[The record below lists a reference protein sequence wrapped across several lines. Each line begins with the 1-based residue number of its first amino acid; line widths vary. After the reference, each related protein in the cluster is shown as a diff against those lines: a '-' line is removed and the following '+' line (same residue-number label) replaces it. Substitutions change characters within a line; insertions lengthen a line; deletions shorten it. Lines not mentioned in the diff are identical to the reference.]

1 MLCIRINDNDFSGS
15 PLTVSVD
22 GGISSAFAELPAGQ
36 KSDVREA
43 LDSINNVSLKELEE
57 RGAIVFPSRSVEGEL
72 GDGGKIIC
80 SVQGLETD
88 RPVVKTTN
96 VMGFFGLTNG
106 VQVSIRSRFDTG
118 ERQFFLHYM
127 LRKVCSVSPTVEL
140 THSEKDLFY
149 EFIVYLFPSF
159 LKKAVSQ
166 GLFRAYVNREHNDAN
181 VRGVINFPRHFRHN
195 IPFSGKIAY
204 RTREYSGDNSVT
216 QLVRHTIEYIAE
228 IKELKNILS
237 LDDEMEKSV
246 QLVRGS
252 TESYDRAARTP
263 VINKNLRPVSHP
275 YYTEYEPL
283 RKLCVRI
290 LTHDRVSYGASRH
303 DQVNGI
309 LFDGASLWEEYLN
322 VVLKEQMR
330 ARKIPLLLEH
340 PNNRTGEGRK
350 YLFETESGGRKTAIF
365 PDFVLKSADEGKPVA
380 ILDAKYKHL
389 EESDIPREDCFQAL
403 SYMYRFG
410 CNRGVLMYPHSYKD
424 KTPVSDLYL
433 AGHEK
438 SVSLSTVGLD
448 IPEYDESDSMRDFT
462 GRMAVSER
470 LFADYMASHGI
481 EQPVQRET

>member
-1 MLCIRINDNDFSGS
+1 MLYIRINDNDFFGL

-22 GGISSAFAELPAGQ
+22 GGIPSAFAELSAGQ

-57 RGAIVFPSRSVEGEL
+57 RGAIVFPSRSVENEL
-72 GDGGKIIC
+72 DDGGKIIC

-88 RPVVKTTN
+88 RPDVKTTN
-96 VMGFFGLTNG
+96 IMGFFGIGNE
-106 VQVSIRSRFDTG
+106 VQVSIRSRFDKD

-140 THSEKDLFY
+140 THSEKDRFY

-159 LKKAVSQ
+159 LKKALSQ
-166 GLFRAYVNREHNDAN
+166 GLFRAYVSREHNDAN
-181 VRGVINFPRHFRHN
+181 VRGTINFPRHFRHN

-204 RTREYSGDNSVT
+204 RTREYSGDNPVT

-228 IKELKNILS
+228 TKELKNILS

-246 QLVRGS
+246 QLVRGC
-252 TESYDRAARTP
+252 TESYDRAARGL
-263 VINKNLRPVSHP
+263 VVNKNLKPVSHP
-275 YYTEYEPL
+275 YYTKYEPL

-290 LTHDRVSYGASRH
+290 LTHDRVSYGASRY

-340 PNNRTGEGRK
+340 PNNRTGQGRK
-350 YLFETESGGRKTAIF
+350 YLFETESGGPKVAIF
-365 PDFVLKSADEGKPVA
+365 PDFVLKAADGGKTAA
-380 ILDAKYKHL
+380 ILDAKYKQL
-389 EESDIPREDCFQAL
+389 EDAGIFREDYFQLL
-403 SYMYRFG
+403 SYMFRFD
-410 CNRGVLMYPHSYKD
+410 CNCGMLLYPYSQKD
-424 KTPVSDLYL
+424 KLSDSKLYL

-438 SVSLSTVGLD
+438 SVSLSVVGLD
-448 IPEYDESDSMRDFT
+448 IPEYDEPDNMKDFA
-462 GRMAVSER
+462 GRMAATER
-470 LFADYMASHGI
+470 LFADHMESHFI
-481 EQPVQRET
+481 SL

>member
-1 MLCIRINDNDFSGS
+1 MLYIRINDNDFFGS
-15 PLTVSVD
+15 PLTLSVN
-22 GGISSAFAELPAGQ
+22 GGIPSAFAELSAGQ

-57 RGAIVFPSRSVEGEL
+57 RGAIVFPSRSVENEL
-72 GDGGKIIC
+72 DDGGKIIC

-127 LRKVCSVSPTVEL
+127 LRKVCSVSPTVKL

-166 GLFRAYVNREHNDAN
+166 GLFRAYVSRDHNDAN
-181 VRGVINFPRHFRHN
+181 IRGVINFPRNFRHN
-195 IPFSGKIAY
+195 IPFSGNIAY

-237 LDDEMEKSV
+237 LDDDMEKSV
-246 QLVRGS
+246 QLVRGC
-252 TESYDRAARTP
+252 TESYDRAARAP

-330 ARKIPLLLEH
+330 VSKIPLLLEH
-340 PNNRTGEGRK
+340 PNNRTGQDRK
-350 YLFETESGGRKTAIF
+350 YLFQTESRRPKAAIF
-365 PDFVLKSADEGKPVA
+365 PDFVLKAADGGKTAA

-389 EESDIPREDCFQAL
+389 EDAGIFREDYFQLL
-403 SYMYRFG
+403 SYMFRFD
-410 CNRGVLMYPHSYKD
+410 CNCGMLLYPYSQKD
-424 KTPVSDLYL
+424 KLSDSKLYL

-438 SVSLSTVGLD
+438 SVSLSVVGLD
-448 IPEYDESDSMRDFT
+448 IPEYDEPDSMKDFS
-462 GRMAVSER
+462 GRMAVSEG
-470 LFADYMASHGI
+470 LFADHMESHFI
-481 EQPVQRET
+481 SL